1 MIIKNVNIIAF
12 GGIKNKKINFNK
24 GLNLIYGENEAGK
37 STIQAFIKV
46 WLYVFSS
53 YKGKDY

>member
-24 GLNLIYGENEAGK
+24 GLNLIYGENDLVKALFK
-37 STIQAFIKV
+37 HS
-46 WLYVFSS
+46 
-53 YKGKDY
+53 